1 MITGVG
7 FTGKMM
13 SGKDTCAEYLTN
25 HILKW
30 KGHNYI
36 VTRLAFA
43 DSLKDFCMRYLGLT
57 KHQCY
62 DQEGKQEYNEFWG
75 MTNRE
80 ILQRVGTEA
89 MRNGFHPDVWAKI
102 TELKI
107 KKCVDEGKFFIV
119 TDIRFPN
126 EAEVVKKHGGI
137 VVEVIRPN
145 TESSGIINHA
155 SEQRLP
161 IELINEQ
168 ILNDSDL
175 EQLNLKAYILKNVIM
190 SSYKKDQSI
199 SRTTIIA
206 G

>member
-13 SGKDTCAEYLTN
+13 SGKDTSADFLTKWM
-25 HILKW
+25 LLW
-30 KGHNYI
+30 KGPNFI
-36 VTRLAFA
+36 INRMAFA

-62 DQEGKQEYNEFWG
+62 DQEGKKEYNEFWG

-107 KKCVDEGKFFIV
+107 KNSIDNGEFFIV

-126 EAEVVKKHGGI
+126 EAETIRKHGGI
-137 VVEVIRPN
+137 VVEIIRPS
-145 TESSGIINHA
+145 TKSSGIENHA

-161 IELINEQ
+161 
-168 ILNDSDL
+168 
-175 EQLNLKAYILKNVIM
+175 LNLIDFQCINDGNLGQLEEKVISLRNKVKDSWKQ
-190 SSYKKDQSI
+190 SSENPY
-199 SRTTIIA
+199 TTIVA

>member
-13 SGKDTCAEYLTN
+13 SGKDTSANFLTKWM
-25 HILKW
+25 LLW
-30 KGHNYI
+30 KGPNFI
-36 VTRLAFA
+36 INRMAFA

-62 DQEGKQEYNEFWG
+62 DQEGKKEYNEFWG

-89 MRNGFHPDVWAKI
+89 MRNGFHKDVWAKI

-107 KKCVDEGKFFIV
+107 EKAVNNGEFFII
-119 TDIRFPN
+119 TDVRFPN
-126 EAEVVKKHGGI
+126 EAEIIRKHGGI
-137 VVEVIRPN
+137 VVEIIRPA
-145 TESSGIINHA
+145 SDVSGIEGHA

-161 IELINEQ
+161 IDLIDIQ
-168 ILNDSDL
+168 YINDSSL
-175 EQLNLKAYILKNVIM
+175 EVLE
-190 SSYKKDQSI
+190 YK
-199 SRTTIIA
+199 IIVELRDKIKKSWRQNTNTYTDTVA